1 MSPRQI
7 VVLLC
12 INRQNFVFVCRR
24 RKLNCTYYLD
34 LKYRKLACIALQ
46 LYICSYIMTKGKKKN
61 LCNTVAQHPMRDT
74 CDQAL
79 TACLDSPASKES
91 RTRFNRARGAWRH
104 ESSNHRVSHAGCCA
118 MVLYRVFFFF
128 APITTTLDFESWSI
142 QNQWLN

>member
-46 LYICSYIMTKGKKKN
+46 LYICSYIMTKGEKIYATPSHSTP
-61 LCNTVAQHPMRDT
+61 CATP

-79 TACLDSPASKES
+79 MAGLDSPASKES
-91 RTRFNRARGAWRH
+91 RTLFNRARGAWRH
-104 ESSNHRVSHAGCCA
+104 ESSNHRGCSAGI
-118 MVLYRVFFFF
+118 VLNEFGW
-128 APITTTLDFESWSI
+128 FEGI
-142 QNQWLN
+142 LRNL